1 MMDDQAAVQAAQ
13 LLFDARAG
21 RRPPL
26 AALPDECAPQSVADA
41 HRIQQALAALFRDS
55 ARAMKVSVKDG
66 VVQHGLILA
75 SRILSSPARLPR
87 KTTRLCGVEA
97 EIAFRLDRELPKRA
111 EPYTRE
117 EVTEAVTALVAIEIV
132 DAGLALPDAPP
143 LHKASDFLVNGGLVT
158 GSEPANWRD
167 VDLMALEAV
176 LVVNGL
182 EKKRLTGGYA
192 AGHPLEPAIALIN
205 DLATNAAVPAGFIIT
220 TGSYTGLDFVEPG
233 DTVQVEFVGFGEAE
247 ITFEG

>member
-1 MMDDQAAVQAAQ
+1 MDDQAAVQAAQ

-26 AALPDECAPQSVADA
+26 AALPDECAPQTVADA
-41 HRIQQALAALFRDS
+41 HRIQEALAALFRDS

-75 SRILSSPARLPR
+75 SRILTSPALLPR

-97 EIAFRLDRELPKRA
+97 EIAFRLDKALPKRA
-111 EPYTRE
+111 APYSRD
-117 EVTEAVTALVAIEIV
+117 EVAEAVTTLVAIEIV
-132 DAGLALPDAPP
+132 DTGLALPDVPA
-143 LHKASDFLVNGGLVT
+143 LHKTADFLVNGGLVT
-158 GSEPANWRD
+158 GTERADWREF
-167 VDLMALEAV
+167 DLTALEAV
-176 LVVNGL
+176 LVVNGQ
-182 EKKRLTGGYA
+182 ETKRQTGGFA

-205 DLATNAAVPAGFIIT
+205 DLAANAAVPAGFVIT
-220 TGSYTGLDFVEPG
+220 TGSFTGLDFVAPG
-233 DTVQVEFVGFGEAE
+233 DTVKVEFVGFGEAE